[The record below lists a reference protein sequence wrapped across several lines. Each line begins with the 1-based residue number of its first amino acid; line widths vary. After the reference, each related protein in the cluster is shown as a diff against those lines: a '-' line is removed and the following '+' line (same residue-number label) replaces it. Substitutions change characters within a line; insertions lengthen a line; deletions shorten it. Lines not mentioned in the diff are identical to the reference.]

1 MEVVMQGKV
10 TGMKSFKGTIE
21 GEDID
26 SCTVFVEAVLK
37 GDGSKGYASQKYAW
51 GKSENAKKLQ
61 HLEFPFVAE
70 VRCENVT
77 DGRGGASLRVVDIRP
92 LARTGQPAPGQKA
105 A

>member
-1 MEVVMQGKV
+1 MQVTMQGKV
-10 TGMKSFKGTIE
+10 TGMKSFKGTID

-37 GDGSKGYASQKYAW
+37 GEGSKGYASQKYAW
-51 GKSENAKKLQ
+51 GKSENAKKLS

-70 VRCENVT
+70 VICENVT
-77 DGRGGASLRVVDIRP
+77 DGRGSAQLRVIDIRP
-92 LARTGQPAPGQKA
+92 VARAKA